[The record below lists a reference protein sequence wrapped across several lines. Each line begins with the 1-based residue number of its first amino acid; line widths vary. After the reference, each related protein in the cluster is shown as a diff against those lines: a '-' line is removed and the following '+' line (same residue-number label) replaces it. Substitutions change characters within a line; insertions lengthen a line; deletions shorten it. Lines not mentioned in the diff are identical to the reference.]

1 MQVGCHPDPLAS
13 IKKSGTLAPA
23 IFIETK
29 EPMDHKSIPR
39 CSRPPDWDLIS
50 TLSWL
55 AGVLLFQY
63 PFQVTLK
70 MGPGNF
76 GYNILLT
83 AGASILG
90 VIIMGTLA
98 RLCHR
103 ANRSLPSEARA
114 HRIALISLGA
124 AILLLLLSLLRIFPQ
139 TLYWASLV
147 AMLPW
152 LITLVAGFFQ
162 NSRYPERGTEIALSS
177 TDRNLDGWSF
187 NGLFWLITMAILLL
201 LDILS
206 LSAIR
211 ERNSWELILLISG
224 RIFSIGTFLAA
235 AVLLFQVLWSFFP
248 SYTRWILVLGAPLIP
263 LLGLAN
269 HFSNLYWKQP
279 LIDLVNNLTLDGKF
293 NLRVELEAAGIAHSP
308 LLVVVAGLTV
318 ITVAGG
324 LYILLHRA
332 SLKFTFRIRTTSAVL
347 ISLGLWTGAIAQQ
360 GLSMIS
366 MRKHVWQDEHT
377 TFDIQLGLLRPDP
390 GLEKLSIDFTRT
402 MTGRQEE
409 LLLSGPTPSLERTPD
424 VYVVMVE
431 TWRTDSVRPEVMP
444 FLSEFAKTECQ
455 QFKTTFAGSN
465 CTPVSWYTLF
475 HSRVG
480 IDWRE
485 ALRED
490 ESIGGFKGSYPLRLL
505 HKLGYRFSV
514 RAVCD
519 LSYKK
524 MCDLNFGRDHK
535 LADRFLDAP
544 MLPGNLD
551 VPEREVIIMDDLK
564 RELED
569 SPKGGKLHFISLDS
583 AHYNYYWPSRD
594 FTPIHEDC
602 SAINFS
608 ALRPTV
614 EQIREVVKRY
624 ENAVNWIDRQ
634 MEDFIKHLKSTGR
647 YENSVI
653 ILTGDHG
660 EEFQENGSWFH
671 CSSLRR
677 EQVEVPIMIRWP
689 KWVTEQP
696 DQDLVSHM
704 DIMPSLLDALGLDP
718 RYFSGMAG
726 YSVLGSHPGEA
737 LLSTRWPGKSG
748 IGLSLVANGKKA
760 NFKASKLWL
769 EGIPE
774 TIHFMGW
781 TDFADRPLDPEQL
794 RTKRSYTD
802 TLKEHYR
809 TSIERHFERFH
820 TSN

>member
-1 MQVGCHPDPLAS
+1 MSSRSSCIHAKEWDTRPFPPL
-13 IKKSGTLAPA
+13 T
-23 IFIETK
+23 ETK
-29 EPMDHKSIPR
+29 KPMGHESIPR
-39 CSRPPDWDLIS
+39 CSRPPKWDLVF
-50 TLSWL
+50 TLSWVT
-55 AGVLLFQY
+55 GILLFQT

-83 AGASILG
+83 TGAMILG
-90 VIIMGTLA
+90 VIIMGTLS
-98 RLCHR
+98 RLYHL
-103 ANRSLPSEARA
+103 ANRSRPSEPRA
-114 HRIALISLGA
+114 HRIALISHGA
-124 AILLLLLSLLRIFPQ
+124 AILLLLLSLLPAFSQ
-139 TLYWASLV
+139 AFYCAALA

-152 LITLVAGFFQ
+152 LTILIAGSVHILR
-162 NSRYPERGTEIALSS
+162 NTKIEPATPPSS
-177 TDRNLDGWSF
+177 TDTLPRGWHF
-187 NGLFWLITMAILLL
+187 NGIFWLITMATLLT
-201 LDILS
+201 LDFLS

-211 ERNSWELILLISG
+211 ERNSWELILIISG
-224 RIFSIGTFLAA
+224 RLLSIATFLAA
-235 AVLLFQVLWSFFP
+235 AVLLFQSLWSLSP
-248 SYTRWILVLGAPLIP
+248 SYTRWLLVLGASLIP
-263 LLGLAN
+263 LLSLAN

-293 NLRVELEAAGIAHSP
+293 NLRVELEAAGITHPP
-308 LLVVVAGLTV
+308 LLVVVAGLTIIALV
-318 ITVAGG
+318 GG
-324 LYILLHRA
+324 LYQLLQRA
-332 SLKFTFRIRTTSAVL
+332 SLKCNFRLRTTSAVL
-347 ISLGLWTGAIAQQ
+347 IGLGLWIGAIAQQ

-402 MTGRQEE
+402 MTGSQEE
-409 LLLSGPTPSLERTPD
+409 LLLSGPTPKLERTPD

-444 FLSEFAKTECQ
+444 FLSQFAKTECQ

-485 ALRED
+485 SLRED
-490 ESIGGFKGSYPLRLL
+490 ESIDGFKGSYPLRLL

-524 MCDLNFGRDHK
+524 MCDLNFGRNHK

-544 MLPGNLD
+544 MIPGNLD
-551 VPEREVIIMDDLK
+551 VPEREVVIMDDLK
-564 RELED
+564 RELQD

-583 AHYNYYWPSRD
+583 AHYNYYWPSKD

-608 ALRPTV
+608 ALKPTA

-634 MEDFIKHLKSTGR
+634 MEDFIKHLKSVGR
-647 YENSVI
+647 YENSII

-696 DQDLVSHM
+696 NQDLVSHM
-704 DIMPSLLDALGLDP
+704 DIMPSLLDALGLES

-748 IGLSLVANGKKA
+748 IGLSLVANGMKA

-794 RTKRSYTD
+794 RHKRSYTD
-802 TLKEHYR
+802 TLKEHYG
-809 TSIERHFERFH
+809 TSIERHFERFQI
-820 TSN
+820 SN